1 MNNTITAG
9 WVGDSADVLAGRA
22 ESYHH
27 GTRRWCGDDECQL
40 NIGKV
45 WGGHGPRGYSWGLGV
60 IQDLT

>member
-1 MNNTITAG
+1 MFWRGGPSLIIMERDG
-9 WVGDSADVLAGRA
+9 GV
-22 ESYHH
+22 EM
-27 GTRRWCGDDECQL
+27 DECRL